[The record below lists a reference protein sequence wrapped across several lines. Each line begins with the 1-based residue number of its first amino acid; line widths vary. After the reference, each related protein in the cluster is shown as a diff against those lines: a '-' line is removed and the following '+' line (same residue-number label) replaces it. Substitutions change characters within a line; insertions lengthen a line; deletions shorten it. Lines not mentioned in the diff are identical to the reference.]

1 MKRQAHPIITGTLI
15 LTATGFLSRILGFFY
30 RIYLSNLIG
39 AEGMGIYQLIAPVTG
54 VCFALCCGPIQTAIS
69 RFVAQSLATGHLKDG
84 RSQFSAGLYLSE
96 AIAVLLAGL
105 IYVKADFLAA
115 ALLGEPRTADLLR
128 LLALSL
134 PITAAH
140 SAING
145 YYYGKKKTEVPS
157 LSQLAEQLVRVGVV
171 CLIAN
176 YYLAQGK
183 ELTVTIAALGLIV
196 GEMASLLVSFLAI
209 RVTFFH
215 EDLLFEDLSA
225 TASLHKSGALRNIL
239 LLATPLAANR
249 LILGVLQSIEA
260 IQIPNRLQMS
270 GLTSAD
276 ALSVYGVLTGMS
288 LPFILFPSALT
299 NSVSVMLLP
308 SVAEAQS
315 VSDTDK
321 ISRTT
326 ELSIG
331 YSVYLGILCTGIFV
345 AWGGEMGSL
354 LFQNSDAGTYIT
366 ILGWLCPF
374 LYLATTAGSIL
385 NGMGKTAA
393 TFMQN
398 LAGLSIRLAFVF
410 LLIPRYG
417 ILAYLWGMLASQLLV
432 AGLHTFTLY
441 RMIPFSF
448 SAFYRILRPMAAIA
462 IAVRIT
468 KHMLPLSG
476 LPGLVAGCLLIC
488 VFYLLFLLATKW
500 AK

>member
-39 AEGMGIYQLIAPVTG
+39 AEGMGIYQLISPVSG

-69 RFVAQSLATGHLKDG
+69 RFVAQSLATNHLKDG
-84 RSQFSAGLYLSE
+84 RSQFTAGLFLSE
-96 AIAVLLAGL
+96 TIAFLLAGL
-105 IYVKADFLAA
+105 IYWKASFFAA
-115 ALLGEPRTADLLR
+115 VLLGEPRTADLLR

-145 YYYGKKKTEVPS
+145 YYYGKQKTEVPS
-157 LSQLAEQLVRVGVV
+157 LSQLAEQLVRVGAVY
-171 CLIAN
+171 LIAN
-176 YYLAQGK
+176 HYLGQGQT
-183 ELTVTIAALGLIV
+183 LTVTIAALGLIV
-196 GEMASLLVSFLAI
+196 GELASLIVSVLAI
-209 RVTFFH
+209 RITFFY
-215 EDLLFEDLSA
+215 ENRMYESVA
-225 TASLHKSGALRNIL
+225 PVSSLPISEAFRNIL

-249 LILGVLQSIEA
+249 LILGVLQSVEA

-270 GLTSAD
+270 GLSPSN
-276 ALSVYGVLTGMS
+276 ALSIYGILTGMS

-299 NSVSVMLLP
+299 NSVAVMLLP

-315 VSDTDK
+315 VSDTGK
-321 ISRTT
+321 IGRTT

-331 YSVYLGILCTGIFV
+331 YSIYLGILCTGIFV
-345 AWGGEMGSL
+345 AWGEEMGTL
-354 LFQNSDAGTYIT
+354 LFQNADAGTYIT

-393 TFMQN
+393 TFLQN
-398 LAGLSIRLAFVF
+398 LVGLSVRLVFVF
-410 LLIPRYG
+410 LWIPQYG

-432 AGLHTFTLY
+432 AALHIFTLY
-441 RMIPFSF
+441 RLIPFSF
-448 SAFYRILRPMAAIA
+448 STFYRVLRPMAAIA
-462 IAVRIT
+462 IAVRLT
-468 KHMLPLSG
+468 KYLIPLSG
-476 LPGLVAGCLLIC
+476 LPGLVIGCGAIC

-500 AK
+500 AR